1 MIQIFQHKDTHVT
14 KAVFYLCY
22 VDVLVQD
29 NGSKQ
34 VLMY

>member
-1 MIQIFQHKDTHVT
+1 MIQVFQHKDTHVT

-22 VDVLVQD
+22 VDVHD